1 MLKKGKFS
9 LSEKKIM
16 SNTYLNKL
24 PCRNY
29 LEKLGNKNALDNKAF
44 LVIIKLLGRWKQFT
58 FKTLEKL
65 DYNCTALSKF
75 LTRLITLSYVIWVDE
90 NSMRDLN

>member
-29 LEKLGNKNALDNKAF
+29 LEKPGNKNALDNKAF

-58 FKTLEKL
+58 FKTLEKF

-75 LTRLITLSYVIWVDE
+75 LTHLITLSYVIWVDE

>member
-1 MLKKGKFS
+1 MLIKGKFS

-16 SNTYLNKL
+16 SNTYHNKL

-29 LEKLGNKNALDNKAF
+29 LEKPGNKNALDNKAF
-44 LVIIKLLGRWKQFT
+44 FVIIKLLRKWKQFT
-58 FKTLEKL
+58 FKTLEKF
-65 DYNCTALSKF
+65 DNNCTTLSMF
-75 LTRLITLSYVIWVDE
+75 ITRLITLSYVIWVYE

>member
-1 MLKKGKFS
+1 MLIKGKFS

-29 LEKLGNKNALDNKAF
+29 LEKSGNKNALDNKAF
-44 LVIIKLLGRWKQFT
+44 FVIIKTCVSRKKFT

-65 DYNCTALSKF
+65 IRTVSP
-75 LTRLITLSYVIWVDE
+75 
-90 NSMRDLN
+90 

>member
-1 MLKKGKFS
+1 MLIKDKLS

-29 LEKLGNKNALDNKAF
+29 LEKPGNKNALDNNAF
-44 LVIIKLLGRWKQFT
+44 LVIIKLWEDRSSLLLKP
-58 FKTLEKL
+58 
-65 DYNCTALSKF
+65 
-75 LTRLITLSYVIWVDE
+75 
-90 NSMRDLN
+90 

>member
-1 MLKKGKFS
+1 MLIKGKFS

-29 LEKLGNKNALDNKAF
+29 LEKPGNKNALDNKAF
-44 LVIIKLLGRWKQFT
+44 LVIIKICDSRRKFT
-58 FKTLEKL
+58 FKTLEKF
-65 DYNCTALSKF
+65 DNNCTALSKF
-75 LTRLITLSYVIWVDE
+75 LTRLITLPYVIWVNE

>member
-1 MLKKGKFS
+1 MLIKGKFS

-29 LEKLGNKNALDNKAF
+29 LEKSGNKNALDNKAF
-44 LVIIKLLGRWKQFT
+44 FVIIKTRDSRKKFT

-65 DYNCTALSKF
+65 IRTVSP
-75 LTRLITLSYVIWVDE
+75 
-90 NSMRDLN
+90 